1 MMVDVTHFESAW
13 RLSEMILACAF
24 MQQSV
29 EHLTAAHKA
38 ERLAFALR
46 FILSAMLLVGLFA
59 PYVCLALFMLGIWA
73 LRRFNGPYNG
83 GSDRMNMLILSCL
96 CVMHFLPSLRVQE
109 CVFGYLAL
117 QLVLSYFMAGK
128 VKVMNPE
135 WRSGRALQ
143 DVFAFSA
150 YPVSTQLRALAGRP
164 RILWV
169 MSWAVI
175 CFELF
180 FPLAILSQTTL
191 IAALCLAALFH
202 LANAVLFGL
211 NRFFWIWLAA
221 FPALIWLQE
230 RVFML
235 G

>member
-1 MMVDVTHFESAW
+1 MIDVTHFESAW

-24 MQQSV
+24 MQQSA
-29 EHLTAAHKA
+29 EHLAAAHKT

-46 FILSAMLLVGLFA
+46 FILSAMLLIGLFT

-83 GSDRMNMLILSCL
+83 GCDRMNMLILSCL
-96 CVMHFLPSLRVQE
+96 GLMHFLPSLRAQE
-109 CVFGYLAL
+109 FLFGYLAL

-150 YPVSTQLRALAGRP
+150 YPVCTGVRAFAGHP
-164 RILWV
+164 RLLWV

-175 CFELF
+175 GFELL

-202 LANAVLFGL
+202 LTNAFLFGL

-230 RVFML
+230 RIF
-235 G
+235 GS